1 MMRKLKQALNWIRW
15 FFYLVRNRKKSPSYS
30 LNMVQKTWEDF
41 KLTLNASRID
51 YDQAY
56 IAISN
61 LVSFLETS
69 RGYKL
74 IRYGPKLG
82 DGAYFIPT
90 NLKFDRNISIGV
102 GKSYEFELCLDQK
115 TKIFLFDHTII
126 TPNNLPPNFQFF
138 KIGLG
143 QNKSSNMRNLNEIFE
158 ICNAVNSSKNLLKI
172 DIEGNEYNVFEHF
185 KYTDKIDLLILE
197 LHNLNCMIEPEFR
210 NNFINFSLFLYENF
224 ACVYS
229 SGNNNTGVTAF
240 KDFVVANTVEMTL
253 VPKESLS
260 KLIRSNE
267 IYMAQNRP
275 LALQLFPYYVSHE
288 K

>member
-1 MMRKLKQALNWIRW
+1 MRKLKQTLNWIKW

-41 KLTLNASRID
+41 KLTLTASKID
-51 YDQAY
+51 YDLAC
-56 IAISN
+56 IEISN
-61 LVSFLETS
+61 LVIFLEPS

-74 IRYGPKLG
+74 IRYGPRIG
-82 DGAYFIPT
+82 DSAYFIPT
-90 NLKFDRNISIGV
+90 NLEFDRNISIGV

-115 TKIFLFDHTII
+115 TKIFLFDHTIV
-126 TPNNLPPNFQFF
+126 TPNKLPPNFQFF

-143 QNKSSNMRNLNEIFE
+143 QNKSVNMRDLNEIFE

-172 DIEGNEYNVFEHF
+172 DIEGDEYNVFDNF
-185 KYTDKIDLLILE
+185 KYIEKIDILILE
-197 LHNLNCMIEPEFR
+197 LHNLNRMIEPKFR
-210 NNFINFSLFLYENF
+210 NNFINFSRFLYENF
-224 ACVYS
+224 VCVFS

-240 KDFVVANTVEMTL
+240 KDFVVANTIEMTL
-253 VPKESLS
+253 VPKKHLS

-267 IYMAQNRP
+267 IYVAQNKP
-275 LALQLFPYYVSHE
+275 IAPQLFPYYVSHE

>member
-1 MMRKLKQALNWIRW
+1 MRKLKQALDWISW
-15 FFYLVRNRKKSPSYS
+15 FFYLVIKRKKSPSYS

-41 KLTLNASRID
+41 KLTLKASKID

-61 LVSFLETS
+61 LVSFLES
-69 RGYKL
+69 SKGYKL

-90 NLKFDRNISIGV
+90 NLEFDRNISIGV

-115 TKIFLFDHTII
+115 TKIYLFDHTIKI
-126 TPNNLPPNFQFF
+126 PNNLPPNFQFF

-143 QNKSSNMRNLNEIFE
+143 QNKSANLRDLNEIFE
-158 ICNAVNSSKNLLKI
+158 ICNAENSSKNLLKI
-172 DIEGNEYNVFEHF
+172 DIEGNEYNVFENF
-185 KYTDKIDLLILE
+185 KYTKKIDLLILE
-197 LHNLNCMIEPEFR
+197 LHNLNCMIDPEFR
-210 NNFINFSLFLYENF
+210 NNFINFSRYLYENF
-224 ACVYS
+224 VCVFS

-240 KDFVVANTVEMTL
+240 KDFVVANTIEITL
-253 VPKESLS
+253 VPKRILP

-267 IYMAQNRP
+267 IYTVQNKS
-275 LALQLFPYYVSHE
+275 LAPQLLPYYVSHE